1 MLTWPITNLYTE
13 RIMLS
18 FKNYVDSLGEQNLRE
33 ALRQRSLSAP
43 FILTCLYLDYIEWLI
58 QKIKSEGAQAQDYT
72 ATELLVQLKL
82 IGEFCNP
89 ISEETSEHAP

>member
-58 QKIKSEGAQAQDYT
+58 QKIKSEPSMRSCPGRSS
-72 ATELLVQLKL
+72 
-82 IGEFCNP
+82 I
-89 ISEETSEHAP
+89 